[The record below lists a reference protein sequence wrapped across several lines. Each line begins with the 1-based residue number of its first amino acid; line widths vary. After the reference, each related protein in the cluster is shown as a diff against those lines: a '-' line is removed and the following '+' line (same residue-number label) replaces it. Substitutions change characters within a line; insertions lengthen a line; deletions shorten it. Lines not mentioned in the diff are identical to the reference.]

1 MWLSFQMR
9 NKGGDAVKVWI
20 VSNGEPLPIDAG
32 GQRLRRMGL
41 LASYL
46 SGQGSQVHWFC
57 STFHHYDKKQRADAN
72 QDVQRNKHYWI
83 HLLKAKGYQGSV
95 SLARLSHQRAIA
107 AGFLKKAQALSP
119 PDVILATLA
128 PLPFSKA
135 AVRYGLEHQVPVI
148 VDIRDLWPD
157 LYKEMVPAGFSF
169 LLAPYLYAARRG
181 LTWITNR
188 ASSLWGVTPGFL
200 QYGLNAAGRKQQPL
214 DGVFHTAYP
223 RWNHREAKKRF
234 DVDWKPLGIHPDDF
248 LVVFIGQLNRQF
260 SFDPV
265 IEAARLL
272 AGQEKI
278 RFVFCGGG
286 EQAVRLKE
294 KTKDIPVIWAGHK
307 GEGELKS
314 LLSAASL
321 GLAPYRN
328 SANFRLNAPNKFS
341 EYLSASLPVLT
352 SLKGTMAAYAKQYG
366 CGGAYGD
373 GQELAEMIAS
383 YAEGPDRY
391 RLAREGGNRLY
402 EDHFEAGQVMKAM
415 GDRLKK
421 VAEQGRQAR

>member
-1 MWLSFQMR
+1 M
-9 NKGGDAVKVWI
+9 KVWI
-20 VSNGEPLPIDAG
+20 VSNGEPLPIDGG
-32 GQRLRRMGL
+32 GQRLRRMGQ

-46 SGQGSQVHWFC
+46 SNQGLEVHWFC
-57 STFHHYDKKQRADAN
+57 STFHHYDKKQRADAD
-72 QDVQRNKHYWI
+72 QDVQLNENYRI
-83 HLLKAKGYQGSV
+83 HLLRAKGYQGSV

-107 AGFLKKAQALSP
+107 AGFLKKAPALSP
-119 PDVILATLA
+119 PEVILATLA

-157 LYKEMVPAGFSF
+157 LYKEMVPAGLSF
-169 LLAPYLYAARRG
+169 LLAPYLYAARRD
-181 LTWITNR
+181 LSKITSC
-188 ASSLWGVTPGFL
+188 ASSLWAVTPGFL
-200 QYGLNAAGRKQQPL
+200 AYGLKAAGRKQQPL

-223 RWNHREAKKRF
+223 RWDRREAKKRF
-234 DVDWKPLGIHPDDF
+234 DVDWEPLGIHPDDF
-248 LVVFIGQLNRQF
+248 LVVFMGQLNRQF

-272 AGQEKI
+272 TGREKI

-286 EQAVRLKE
+286 ERAARLKE

-352 SLKGTMAAYAKQYG
+352 SLEGTMAAYAKQYG

-373 GQELAEMIAS
+373 GQKLAEMIAS
-383 YAEGPDRY
+383 YADEPGKY
-391 RLAREGGNRLY
+391 LLAREGASRLY

-415 GDRLKK
+415 GDQLKK
-421 VAEQGRQAR
+421 TAEQGR